1 MRAHLLDVV
10 QRGEHGASFA
20 VPAQDQRDEI
30 GDGLGVDGAER
41 LVEQDQR
48 GVLQQ
53 QPREQHA
60 LKLAARQRADRAG
73 REIDQPDRGQRAGD
87 LVVALAVEPRQAP
100 ISRHSPIATQS
111 NTEIGKLRSISIC
124 CGR

>member
-10 QRGEHGASFA
+10 QRGQHGSSFG

-30 GDGLGVDGAER
+30 GYGLGVDGAER
-41 LVEQDQR
+41 LVEQNQR
-48 GVLQQ
+48 SVLQQ
-53 QPREQHA
+53 QPREQHPLELTA
-60 LKLAARQRADRAG
+60 GQRPDRARG
-73 REIDQPDRGQRAGD
+73 EIDQPDCCQRA
-87 LVVALAVEPRQAP
+87 VTSRRLASSPRQAP

-124 CGR
+124 CGK